1 MAFCLVQI
9 RHLSSIISFPRYL
22 TCRLHLL
29 VFNNSVAVGI
39 QSLITRQYHQES
51 QVLTRLSCFSNSS
64 PHFPEPILETMAPDS
79 RSQAFGFVG
88 LGNMGS
94 QMAFNLA
101 TYAQQNSLP
110 RVKIW
115 NRTRSKIEYLAQ
127 ESHCE
132 IVSSL
137 EEVAD
142 QCDIVHTC
150 LANDEVAF
158 SVYRQF
164 FQATNVQGTIFVDH
178 STLFPTTST
187 ALQAEALSKGAHFLS
202 CPVFGPPAAAKSA
215 GLLVVVSGD
224 PSARE
229 TVKPYLVPTIG
240 KAILDCGDDSSKGA
254 LMKILGNNCI
264 LGTIELLSESFTLAE
279 KTGFDAGIFYDFIRT
294 FVFLISILSPVTDE
308 MKKSQS
314 NGSPPPHGSTM
325 ARRSAT
331 VPSPARRASSLTAA

>member
-1 MAFCLVQI
+1 M
-9 RHLSSIISFPRYL
+9 
-22 TCRLHLL
+22 
-29 VFNNSVAVGI
+29 
-39 QSLITRQYHQES
+39 
-51 QVLTRLSCFSNSS
+51 
-64 PHFPEPILETMAPDS
+64 
-79 RSQAFGFVG
+79 
-88 LGNMGS
+88 
-94 QMAFNLA
+94 
-101 TYAQQNSLP
+101 
-110 RVKIW
+110 
-115 NRTRSKIEYLAQ
+115 
-127 ESHCE
+127 
-132 IVSSL
+132 
-137 EEVAD
+137 
-142 QCDIVHTC
+142 HTC

-164 FQATNVQGTIFVDH
+164 FHAANVQGTIFVDH

-187 ALQAEALSKGAHFLS
+187 ALQAEASSKGAHFLS

-294 FVFLISILSPVTDE
+294 FVFIISVLSPVTDGME
-308 MKKSQS
+308 NSQS
-314 NGSPPPHGSTM
+314 NGSPRPHGSITV
-325 ARRSAT
+325 RRFAT